1 MALKQFEPDD
11 PMELMAVPLP
21 GGDQDQVI
29 DTITQEYLL
38 MGWTPLQVLFLF
50 RSPYYG
56 ATHQIYRQRG
66 EAYVKQRIQRLA
78 EQWGQGWT
86 RGGS

>member
-1 MALKQFEPDD
+1 MAMKEFEPDD
-11 PMELMAVPLP
+11 PMELVAVPLA

-29 DTITQEYLL
+29 DGITLEYLL
-38 MGWTPLQVLFLF
+38 MGWTPLQVLSLF
-50 RSPYYG
+50 RSPCYG

-78 EQWGQGWT
+78 EQWAQGWT
-86 RGGS
+86 GGGS